1 MWLQVPLSSLQA
13 HIMKT
18 LFREGG
24 KGLATA
30 SWFHGRPQL
39 RVIGTGKVPTVWSAS
54 RWCCTYDL
62 LLTTYYLLGGINNVG
77 VWR

>member
-39 RVIGTGKVPTVWSAS
+39 RVIGTG
-54 RWCCTYDL
+54 TYCLECIKMVLYL
-62 LLTTYYLLGGINNVG
+62 LPVLTPYYLLPT
-77 VWR
+77 RRHQ

>member
-39 RVIGTGKVPTVWSAS
+39 RVIGTG
-54 RWCCTYDL
+54 TYCLECIKMVLYL
-62 LLTTYYLLGGINNVG
+62 LPTTYYLLGGINNVG

>member
-39 RVIGTGKVPTVWSAS
+39 RVIGTG
-54 RWCCTYDL
+54 TYCLECIKMVLYLYL
-62 LLTTYYLLGGINNVG
+62 LLTPYYLLPT
-77 VWR
+77 RRHQ